1 MSFQTIS
8 SINYALS
15 CQLSSVAEWSGQCTG
30 LAQVSVRFLLEDLR
44 TFSVWILLAT
54 GCCGFYN
61 RRGGGGGLESGLKKL
76 KNTNC
81 NSSKKAFCSPPNE

>member
-1 MSFQTIS
+1 MTYIVILMSFQTIS

-44 TFSVWILLAT
+44 TFSLCILLAT

-61 RRGGGGGLESGLKKL
+61 RRGGAGKWFEKIKEHQL
-76 KNTNC
+76 
-81 NSSKKAFCSPPNE
+81 